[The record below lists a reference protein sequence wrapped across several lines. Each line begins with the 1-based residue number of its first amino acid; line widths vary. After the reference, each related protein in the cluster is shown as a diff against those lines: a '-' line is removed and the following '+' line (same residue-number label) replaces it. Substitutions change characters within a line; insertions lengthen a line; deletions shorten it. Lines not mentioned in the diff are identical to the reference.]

1 MICERCKLREA
12 TVHLTEIIR
21 NEKTEVHLCDNCARD
36 MGLSSHGGGFS
47 LTVSDMMSFLDVKD
61 MNDMNDMV
69 DSNTC
74 ATCGW
79 TLIDYKRT
87 GKLGCADCY
96 SSFKEALTPIL
107 SGYHGSTFHIGKMPL
122 KYIEHRKSKVMLD
135 AMRLKNVATLSL
147 HDLENMLE
155 VAVENENYEEAAKL
169 RDEILKLKNQQGA

>member
-1 MICERCKLREA
+1 MLCERCKQREA

-21 NEKTEVHLCDNCARD
+21 NEKTEVHLCDHCARD

-47 LTVSDMMSFLDVKD
+47 LTVSDMMSFLDAKE
-61 MNDMNDMV
+61 MTDMV

-96 SSFKEALTPIL
+96 SFFKESLTPIL
-107 SGYHGSTFHIGKMPL
+107 AGYHGSTYHIGKMPL
-122 KYIEHRKSKVMLD
+122 KYIEHRKSKGMIDVV
-135 AMRLKNVATLSL
+135 RSKNVATLSL
-147 HDLENMLE
+147 HDLEKMLE
-155 VAVENENYEEAAKL
+155 IAVQNENYEEAAKL
-169 RDEILKLKNQQGA
+169 RDEIKRLKG